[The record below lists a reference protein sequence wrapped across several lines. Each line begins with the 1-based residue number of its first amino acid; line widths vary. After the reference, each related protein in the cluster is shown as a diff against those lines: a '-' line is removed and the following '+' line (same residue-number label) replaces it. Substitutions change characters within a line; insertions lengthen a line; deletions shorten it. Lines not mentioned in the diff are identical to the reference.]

1 MTTEKGKFKDGETIE
16 KEVTKVGETIKGFD
30 IIKIDNPTK
39 MGITKMVIIEM
50 KGIDKVGIWSVFTTE
65 RTLEEWLLLWNN
77 IHPLS
82 QHL

>member
-1 MTTEKGKFKDGETIE
+1 
-16 KEVTKVGETIKGFD
+16 
-30 IIKIDNPTK
+30 